1 MTLADNIDW
10 VVVIQSGVKME
21 LPKNRPGFKG
31 LLVCK
36 SDVRVVG
43 NDELVL
49 LAGSHVQGVVANEE
63 LDIMNVPG
71 VSAIVF
77 VFGNRFEGTPRSLK
91 VIYLN
96 VCPKACFALP
106 KRGAEPMG
114 RMRRTDNQGKA
125 HLVHRD

>member
-49 LAGSHVQGVVANEE
+49 LAGSHVQGVVANEV

-71 VSAIVF
+71 VSAIVL
-77 VFGNRFEGTPRSLK
+77 VFGNRFE
-91 VIYLN
+91 
-96 VCPKACFALP
+96 
-106 KRGAEPMG
+106 
-114 RMRRTDNQGKA
+114 
-125 HLVHRD
+125 